1 MKHKIIKLSLLV
13 LIMNVLTSSKESIC
27 VNPAKDSL
35 KSKDTCV
42 QAKKAAGENKT
53 ATQTAVVKEKAN
65 DNANAP
71 LADYKMP
78 VIPFSRFIL

>member
-1 MKHKIIKLSLLV
+1 MTYKLIILSFLV
-13 LIMNVLTSSKESIC
+13 VAINVLPSSKGSIC
-27 VNPAKDSL
+27 VNTIKDSL

-42 QAKKAAGENKT
+42 QAKTVTGENKK
-53 ATQTAVVKEKAN
+53 QTAVVKEKTN
-65 DNANAP
+65 NNATAP